1 MFRAFF
7 RSKRWRS
14 RAYGGAA
21 VIVVFLLAQLA
32 VALRI
37 NHLNKTFYDIWS
49 DPGRHYLQE
58 AYAALLPFLLTG
70 CLLVLVNTLASYVT
84 SKFVFWWREAVTFH
98 YLALARTS
106 PAQIEGASQRIQ
118 EDVARFTKVMETIAL
133 TVVSS
138 IFTLIGFVPILW
150 ALSHGVQVPFLS
162 AIPGSLVWVCF
173 LTGIGGFLV
182 SWVVSCKLPQLEYEN
197 QVVEAA
203 FRKELVS
210 CEDDPRLYQDEQ
222 KFEELF
228 APIRTNWNRLYYYNA
243 FFDLWKHF
251 YLVNVWMVPF
261 LVLGSGLFVGLL
273 TFGVMMQITDAFTR
287 VNNTVSQFIQNWQV
301 ITEVRSINRRLGEFE
316 QQLGDPQQA
325 ADAAEKGLEK
335 AADDGM

>member
-14 RAYGGAA
+14 RAYGGAV
-21 VIVVFLLAQLA
+21 VITVFLLAQLA

-162 AIPGSLVWVCF
+162 AIPVGHSRFARLGV
-173 LTGIGGFLV
+173 
-182 SWVVSCKLPQLEYEN
+182 LPHGYW
-197 QVVEAA
+197 
-203 FRKELVS
+203 R
-210 CEDDPRLYQDEQ
+210 
-222 KFEELF
+222 
-228 APIRTNWNRLYYYNA
+228 I
-243 FFDLWKHF
+243 
-251 YLVNVWMVPF
+251 
-261 LVLGSGLFVGLL
+261 SGLLGGQFQ
-273 TFGVMMQITDAFTR
+273 TAAAGV
-287 VNNTVSQFIQNWQV
+287 
-301 ITEVRSINRRLGEFE
+301 
-316 QQLGDPQQA
+316 
-325 ADAAEKGLEK
+325 
-335 AADDGM
+335 